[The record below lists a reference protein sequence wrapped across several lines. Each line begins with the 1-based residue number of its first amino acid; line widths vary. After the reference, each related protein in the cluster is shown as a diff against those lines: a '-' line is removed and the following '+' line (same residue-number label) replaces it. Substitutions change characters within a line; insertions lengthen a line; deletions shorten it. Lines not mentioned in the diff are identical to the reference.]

1 MRLTREPVVAVVLL
15 LLAISVSFIAVRI
28 GALAL
33 ELTGMPWEHAKFQA
47 LSAFTNAGFTTR
59 ESEEVT
65 LHPLRRRIASIM
77 IVLGN
82 AGLITTVG
90 SLASSLSQPQP
101 MRAVG
106 NLIVIL
112 TGIVLLVWIAHRPVV
127 TRLLHDRVKRWMA
140 RRYPLQTWAP
150 DELLHL
156 DKGYV
161 LSKFELAPSS
171 PAAQRTL
178 RELRLKQNR
187 VQVLAVERGRDFHGV
202 PDGEFRLAVG
212 DEVVV
217 YGVQDAVERVLQPGE
232 DQRFLIVDDEPETSL
247 SGADDV
253 GGEEQA

>member
-1 MRLTREPVVAVVLL
+1 LSVVLL

-33 ELTGMPWEHAKFQA
+33 ELTGMPWDHAKFQA

-65 LHPLRRRIASIM
+65 RHPLRRRIASIM

-82 AGLITTVG
+82 AGLITTIG

-101 MRAVG
+101 LRVLG
-106 NLIVIL
+106 NVFVIV
-112 TGIVLLVWIAHRPVV
+112 TGIASLGWLAHRPAV
-127 TRLLHDRVKRWMA
+127 TRLLHARVSRWMA
-140 RRYPLQTWAP
+140 RRYPLQAWAP

-156 DKGYV
+156 DRGYV
-161 LSKFELAPSS
+161 LTKFELTPSS
-171 PAAQRTL
+171 PAADHTL

-187 VQVLAVERGRDFHGV
+187 VQVLAVERGHDFHGV

-217 YGVQDAVERVLQPGE
+217 YGVKDTVERVLQPGE
-232 DQRFLIVDDEPETSL
+232 DQTFLVVDDEPSTSV
-247 SGADDV
+247 SEAEEDGAA
-253 GGEEQA
+253 EQG